1 MQALPSPPPSSQLE
15 SIPEKEATSAVSLN
29 QIVISK
35 HGRRH
40 QISQPPDAEV
50 VSFFN
55 TKLLTGTQ
63 PILHPLRPPRRTNP
77 LVWFGAILCL
87 IFSLLL
93 IFLAIATLIAY
104 LVVRPKHPSFDIP
117 NARLNGIYFDSP
129 EFFNGDISLIAN
141 FTNLN
146 KKMDLRFEY
155 VDIKVYFGNKLI
167 GAQAL
172 TPFTQ
177 RPRDSKWQTVRV
189 ISSLVYLPQ
198 NSAVE
203 LQKQV
208 LSNKV
213 TYSIQATFKLKAT
226 LGLFH
231 YTYWLHGKC
240 DTVISS
246 PPAGVLVSRSCSTYR

>member
-1 MQALPSPPPSSQLE
+1 MQALPSPPPQSQLQ
-15 SIPEKEATSAVSLN
+15 SIPEKEAASAVSLN

-35 HGRRH
+35 HARGH
-40 QISQPPDAEV
+40 QGSTAGELVPFSE
-50 VSFFN
+50 

-63 PILHPLRPPRRTNP
+63 PILHPLRPRKTNP

-87 IFSLLL
+87 IFSLVL
-93 IFLAIATLIAY
+93 IFLAIATLITY
-104 LVVRPKHPSFDIP
+104 FVVRPEHPAFDVQ

-129 EFFNGDISLIAN
+129 EFFNGDISYITN

-146 KKMDLRFEY
+146 KKMDVRFEY
-155 VDIKVYFGNKLI
+155 VGIKVYFGNKLI
-167 GAQAL
+167 GAQAIQ
-172 TPFTQ
+172 PFTQ
-177 RPRDSKWQTVRV
+177 RPREMTFKTVRF

-198 NSAVE
+198 SSAVE

-213 TYSIQATFKLKAT
+213 TYNIRATIKLKAN

-240 DTVISS
+240 DTVFSA
-246 PPAGVLVSRSCSTYR
+246 PPAGVLVFRSCNTNR